1 MSTVA
6 LRQLVVGSFI
16 ALIALGLAWELW
28 LAPLRPGAWLLSLKV
43 APLVLA
49 LPALR
54 SGRVRAFQGWSMG
67 VLAYL
72 CEGAVRAA
80 SDHGPSALLAL
91 LEAAL
96 ALLAFTGILL
106 YVRRMRRDASPR
118 APLRAPGRPRAPA
131 APDRRARDASG
142 ARREDR

>member
-6 LRQLVVGSFI
+6 LRRLVVGSFI
-16 ALIALGLAWELW
+16 ALI
-28 LAPLRPGAWLLSLKV
+28 
-43 APLVLA
+43 
-49 LPALR
+49 ALR